1 MISYWDKLPYD
12 IIELIYFF
20 RDEIIKKERKEFISS
35 LTEEEIYK
43 EIIKRNSLYSNYLFK
58 SSDISDYMD
67 KNVPKCSQQIFN
79 TKNDWMLK
87 KEVENH
93 LIKYN
98 LFNQNIIA
106 TSSVFTFN
114 DIESALSNLLNGW
127 YDTHSD
133 CEVYRK
139 VNNFWKNL
147 DLIEQQK
154 YIIKKFSQIKML
166 FLKKY
171 KNIDHYDSLYYL
183 GVSTFDIIKRDLI

>member
-1 MISYWDKLPYD
+1 MIL
-12 IIELIYFF
+12 
-20 RDEIIKKERKEFISS
+20 R
-35 LTEEEIYK
+35 
-43 EIIKRNSLYSNYLFK
+43 
-58 SSDISDYMD
+58 
-67 KNVPKCSQQIFN
+67 
-79 TKNDWMLK
+79 
-87 KEVENH
+87 
-93 LIKYN
+93 
-98 LFNQNIIA
+98 
-106 TSSVFTFN
+106 VF
-114 DIESALSNLLNGW
+114 LSNLLNGW